1 MFTQISERFSGIFQR
16 LGGYGRLS
24 EKNISDSLREVRQ
37 TLLEADVNYKVVR
50 EFIAGVREKSLGLET
65 IKRVK
70 PGQQIVKIIQDE
82 MVRLL
87 SSSAEPSKLEGKS
100 PIPVM
105 IVGLQGSGKTTFVAK
120 YARYLKSKGK
130 NPLAVACD
138 LYRPAAVNQL
148 ETLCK
153 SCGVNFYRGK
163 TDQVIAT
170 AKEGISFAESNK
182 NDVVIFDTAG
192 RLHIDEPMMME
203 LTDLH
208 ELLHPKQ
215 VLFVADG
222 MTGQDAVNSAKT
234 FAENLDF
241 TGLVLTKMD
250 GDARGGAAL
259 SIAKVT
265 GKPIVF
271 LSSGE
276 KLDALEAFHADRM
289 ASRILGMG
297 DIVSLVEKAQTTMD
311 TEQAA
316 KLEKKFKK
324 ATFDLNDL
332 LEQMEQ
338 MRKIGSMDEILQ
350 MVPGGAKLMKKGF
363 SPDEK
368 DLVYFKAIIQSMTE
382 KERRNPQ
389 IIDGSRRKRIAS
401 GSGTNLSKVNQVLKQ
416 FFQMQ
421 KMMKDFGK
429 KKGNMRKFF
438 AFPG

>member
-24 EKNISDSLREVRQ
+24 EKNISDSLREVRRA
-37 TLLEADVNYKVVR
+37 LLEADVNYKVVR
-50 EFIAGVREKSLGLET
+50 EFIAVVREKSLGLET
-65 IKRVK
+65 IKSVK

-82 MVRLL
+82 MIRLL
-87 SSSAEPSKLEGKS
+87 GSSAEPPKLDGKP
-100 PIPVM
+100 PISVM
-105 IVGLQGSGKTTFVAK
+105 IVGLQGSGKTTFIAK

-138 LYRPAAVNQL
+138 LYRPAAVDQL
-148 ETLCK
+148 KTRCK
-153 SCGVNFYRGK
+153 SCGADFYCGK
-163 TDQVIAT
+163 TDSVVAT
-170 AKEGISFAESNK
+170 AKEGISFAKSNK

-192 RLHIDEPMMME
+192 RLHIDEPMMTE
-203 LTDLH
+203 LTNLH
-208 ELLHPKQ
+208 ALLNPKQ
-215 VLFVADG
+215 ILFVADG

-259 SIAKVT
+259 SITKVT

-271 LSSGE
+271 LSAGE
-276 KLDALEAFHADRM
+276 KMDALEEFHADRM

-297 DIVSLVEKAQTTMD
+297 DIVSLVEKARTTMD
-311 TEQAA
+311 AEQAA
-316 KLEKKFKK
+316 KLERKFKK
-324 ATFDLNDL
+324 ATFDFNDL

-338 MRKIGSMDEILQ
+338 MRKMGSMGEILQ

-363 SPDEK
+363 SPDKK
-368 DLVYFKAIIQSMTE
+368 DLVYFKAVIQSMTE

-389 IIDGSRRKRIAS
+389 IIDGSRRRRIAS
-401 GSGTNLSKVNQVLKQ
+401 GSGTNLNKVNQVLKQ

-421 KMMKDFGK
+421 KMMKNFGK